1 MSTAYRTISGESDA
15 VAEIEV
21 KRSVFRATLARAGSE
36 EAARAVIER
45 VRAAGPDARHH
56 CTAMV
61 IGPEGRLQRTNDDGE
76 PPGTAGSP
84 MLEVLCGEGLS
95 DVVAVVTR
103 WFGGTLLGTGGLV
116 RAYSAAVR
124 AAVGTARL
132 VRREPVQFF
141 ELAVPHA
148 DAGRVEHE
156 LRSRGLDLQVDY
168 REQALLRFGVAPA
181 EVDGAAALVAQV
193 TGGGVLGDPVDRG
206 WTDRLL

>member
-1 MSTAYRTISGESDA
+1 
-15 VAEIEV
+15 
-21 KRSVFRATLARAGSE
+21 ATLARAGSE

-45 VRAAGPDARHH
+45 VRAAGPGARHH

-116 RAYSAAVR
+116 RAYSEAVR
-124 AAVGTARL
+124 AAVGAARL

-141 ELAVPHA
+141 ELSVPHA

-156 LRSRGLDLQVDY
+156 LRAQGGSEERRG
-168 REQALLRFGVAPA
+168 GA
-181 EVDGAAALVAQV
+181 EG
-193 TGGGVLGDPVDRG
+193 R
-206 WTDRLL
+206 R

>member
-1 MSTAYRTISGESDA
+1 MPVAYRTIAGES

-21 KRSVFRATLARAGSE
+21 KRSIFRATLARASSE
-36 EAARAVIER
+36 EQARAVIER
-45 VRAAGPDARHH
+45 VRAAHREARHH

-61 IGPEGRLQRTNDDGE
+61 IGPQGRLQRTNDDGE
-76 PPGTAGSP
+76 PAGTAGAP
-84 MLEVLCGEGLS
+84 MLEVLSGEGLS

-116 RAYSAAVR
+116 RAYSEAVR
-124 AAVGTARL
+124 EAVRSAPVVL
-132 VRREPVQFF
+132 REPVEVF

-168 REQALLRFGVAPA
+168 RELAVLRFGVGLTEA
-181 EVDGAAALVAQV
+181 DGVAALVAQV
-193 TGGGVLGDPVDRG
+193 TGGKVLGDPVERG
-206 WTDRLL
+206 WTDRSP

>member
-1 MSTAYRTISGESDA
+1 MTAAYRTISGESDA

-116 RAYSAAVR
+116 RAYSEAVR
-124 AAVGTARL
+124 AAVAAARL

-141 ELAVPHA
+141 ELSVPHA
-148 DAGRVEHE
+148 QAGRVEHE
-156 LRSRGLDLQVDY
+156 LRSRGLEMQVDY
-168 REQALLRFGVAPA
+168 AEQAVLRFAVGVA
-181 EVDGAAALVAQV
+181 EVDGVDALVAQV
-193 TGGGVLGDPVDRG
+193 TGGAGTAERVETGWIDRP
-206 WTDRLL
+206 L